1 MSLSAVIESSHA
13 TIPMVGGRPG
23 SVRPDSGNMP
33 GWREEVDE
41 VYKTGKIIE
50 NIFYTV
56 KFQKFHVNCSRPN
69 LYLAEPKNVVLS
81 KKEYTC
87 AS

>member
-1 MSLSAVIESSHA
+1 MMAHISSTSCSQAVF
-13 TIPMVGGRPG
+13 
-23 SVRPDSGNMP
+23 
-33 GWREEVDE
+33 E
-41 VYKTGKIIE
+41 VYKTCKIIE
-50 NIFYTV
+50 IYFYTV
-56 KFQKFHVNCSRPN
+56 KFLKFHVNCSRPN